1 MVMTVV
7 NQGSSREPETGSR
20 PPSMVRASQG
30 FWNIDLELQAIKTI
44 LTPTSEWA
52 MKVYSTCK
60 LEFFH
65 HSATRSLFLRLT
77 DMMKSADSID
87 LPSLEFVLSDAQISP
102 AVKKTLNEAF
112 IGTEEHPAV
121 SVVQSQGDFDVL
133 INGLSSLAKTRSI
146 YSATQ
151 KAALQLRDS
160 DKPTDIVQK
169 ITTQLGDSLFAEEA
183 DILSHIT
190 MGKGYN
196 QQAEDVFNNI
206 VNGYFEGKRIRT
218 GFKEFDE
225 RTGGF
230 YRTNLVICSANS
242 GGGKS
247 LFSVNLLKRQYLL
260 GYNTVLVSY
269 EMTDFEVLIRL
280 LSNISEVEMTK
291 IQNRTTTPQEMDR
304 ITLAWREFNL
314 QGAKAENHYTILCP
328 KTDTT
333 VPEIGFRVRS
343 LKPDVVILD
352 YLNLLNSTMEGE
364 AQWQQLGNISR
375 EAKLLAN
382 KLNCV
387 VILLAQLDD
396 TYNLRYSKA
405 IKDHANFVFGW
416 IRDETAINSRMIQ
429 VKQLKARNAPLYSF
443 DLIER
448 FDIAQF
454 RDPEQDDRKDW
465 PNKDDL
471 LSLEL
476 ECQQNGCKLEPSISK
491 EFDQKKKEELFQKKR
506 VSPPVEKPSDVL
518 NNNLP
523 FSVSEISFATLP
535 VKSKPVSFLKSQ
547 SEYEDTV

>member
-7 NQGSSREPETGSR
+7 NQTAAREPETEFKL
-20 PPSMVRASQG
+20 PSAIRAGQG
-30 FWNIDLELQAIKTI
+30 FWNIDLELQAIKTM

-52 MKVYSTCK
+52 LKVYSTCK

-65 HSATRSLFLRLT
+65 HSATKSLFVRLN
-77 DMMKSADSID
+77 DMMKTADSID
-87 LPSLEFVLSDAQISP
+87 LPSLDFVLSDAQISP
-102 AVKKTLNEAF
+102 AVKKTLHEAF
-112 IGTEEHPAV
+112 TGSEEHPAV
-121 SVVQSQGDFDVL
+121 SIVQSQGDFDVL
-133 INGLSSLAKTRSI
+133 VSGLASLAKTRSI

-151 KAALQLRDS
+151 KAATQLRDS
-160 DKPTDIVQK
+160 DTPSDLVGK
-169 ITTQLGDSLFAEEA
+169 ITSQLGDSLFSEEA
-183 DILSHIT
+183 EFLSQLT

-196 QQAEDVFNNI
+196 QQAEDVFNRI
-206 VNGYFEGKRIRT
+206 VNGYFDERRIKT

-230 YRTNLVICSANS
+230 YKTNLVICSANS

-247 LFSVNLLKRQYLL
+247 LYAVNLLKRQFLL
-260 GYNTVLVSY
+260 GYNVVLVSY
-269 EMTDFEVLIRL
+269 EMTDEEVMIRL

-291 IQNRTTTPQEMDR
+291 IQNRTTTPSEMDR
-304 ITLAWREFNL
+304 ITIAWREFNL
-314 QGAKAENHYTILCP
+314 QGAKNGNHYTIICP

-333 VPEIGFRVRS
+333 VPEIGFRIRS
-343 LKPDVVILD
+343 LKPDVAILD
-352 YLNLLNSTMEGE
+352 YINLLNSSMEGE

-416 IRDETAINSRMIQ
+416 VRDETAINSRVIQ
-429 VKQLKARNAPLYSF
+429 VKQMKARNAPLYSF

-454 RDPEQDDRKDW
+454 RDPEQDDRRNW
-465 PNKDDL
+465 PSKDDL

-476 ECQQNGCKLEPSISK
+476 ECQQIGCKLEPSVSK
-491 EFDQKKKEELFQKKR
+491 EFDKKKNEELFQKKR
-506 VSPPVEKPSDVL
+506 ISEPVEKVSDVI

-523 FSVSEISFATLP
+523 FPINEISFATLP
-535 VKSKPVSFLKSQ
+535 VKSKPVSLLKSQ
-547 SEYEDTV
+547 SGYEDTV